1 MTWCAVAVNS
11 SLMLPFLFIET
22 WELLPRN
29 LSILSLGLMTATGLL
44 LISFLFATY
53 FYVKIYLFARIQAE
67 ENEQYAAQAAAAAAT
82 NRAAVAAHAQQP
94 VVASHSS
101 GQHISSG
108 NHHHHNNH
116 ATYHNPFDDSSDDD
130 DLIDPSETP
139 SAKQSSAVVQ
149 ALKTMLMLVLIHLI
163 CIGILSL
170 DESNTWKYAV
180 VTTLLSL
187 VRFPGKLII
196 CVLNFRP
203 IRNTVALYLE
213 NLPAHFHNLMESVM
227 EYWRF
232 KWRSPID
239 DQRNVIVSNDE
250 RNSPVINEDSCLNI
264 VGRRESAVSPA
275 NSHDSLQLPVVQC

>member
-1 MTWCAVAVNS
+1 MTWCAVVVNS

-29 LSILSLGLMTATGLL
+29 LSILSLGLMTAACLL
-44 LISFLFATY
+44 LISFMFATY

-67 ENEQYAAQAAAAAAT
+67 ENEQFAAQAAAVAAT

-94 VVASHSS
+94 VASHSS
-101 GQHISSG
+101 GQLGSG
-108 NHHHHNNH
+108 NHHHNNH

-130 DLIDPSETP
+130 DLLDPSETP
-139 SAKQSSAVVQ
+139 SAKQSSAVLQ
-149 ALKTMLMLVLIHLI
+149 ALKTMLILVLIHLI
-163 CIGILSL
+163 CIAILSL

-203 IRNTVALYLE
+203 IRNTVTLYLE
-213 NLPAHFHNLMESVM
+213 NLPAHFHNLMESVT

>member
-22 WELLPRN
+22 WELLPPN
-29 LSILSLGLMTATGLL
+29 LSILTLGLMIAACLL
-44 LISFLFATY
+44 LISFMFATY
-53 FYVKIYLFARIQAE
+53 FYIKIYLFARIQAE
-67 ENEQYAAQAAAAAAT
+67 ENEQLAAQAAAVAAT
-82 NRAAVAAHAQQP
+82 NRATVAAHAHQP
-94 VVASHSS
+94 VAGHSS
-101 GQHISSG
+101 GQLGG
-108 NHHHHNNH
+108 NHHHNNH

-149 ALKTMLMLVLIHLI
+149 ALKTMLILVLIHLI
-163 CIGILSL
+163 CILILSL
-170 DESNTWKYAV
+170 AETNNTWKYAV

-196 CVLNFRP
+196 CILNFRP
-203 IRNTVALYLE
+203 IRNTVTLYLE